1 MKNMKLLFVIVM
13 LFISSNIIAQKP
25 TAKPIKFKPP
35 KLTTMLGI
43 FKDSMSISPAQVEAV
58 IGEMLK
64 VVTVKNE
71 SYQVTSYQFLYRK
84 IVTSEDET
92 TGKPYLTT
100 SVKSSLFKISPLPK
114 MWLDA
119 IRELPRPGE
128 EIIFFDVIAKDKE
141 GRYMYAPN
149 LKLSIK

>member
-1 MKNMKLLFVIVM
+1 MKNMKLLFVIVV
-13 LFISSNIIAQKP
+13 LFISSNIIAQKS
-25 TAKPIKFKPP
+25 ASKPIKFKPP

-100 SVKSSLFKISPLPK
+100 SVKSSLFKISPLPQ

-119 IRELPRPGE
+119 VRELPRPGE

-149 LKLSIK
+149 LKLIIK

>member
-1 MKNMKLLFVIVM
+1 MKNMKLLFVIVV
-13 LFISSNIIAQKP
+13 LFISNNIIAQKP

-43 FKDSMSISPAQVEAV
+43 FKDTMNISPAQVEAI
-58 IGEMLK
+58 IGQALK

-84 IVTSEDET
+84 IVTTQDDVE
-92 TGKPYLTT
+92 GKPYLTT
-100 SVKSSLFKISPLPK
+100 SVKSSLFKISPLPQ

-119 IRELPRPGE
+119 VRELPRPGE

-149 LKLSIK
+149 LKLIIK